1 MKTNVCGRCARWV
14 DVSAPDA
21 PIDIAQGRPGECFL
35 NPPAAALFQ
44 HASNMPPVPVS
55 FRPPCKSITPA
66 CGHFVPYLPQ
76 R

>member
-21 PIDIAQGRPGECFL
+21 PFDIAQGRPGECFL
-35 NPPAAALFQ
+35 NPPTVALIQ
-44 HASNMPPVPVS
+44 MSPGAEPVPAS
-55 FRPPCKSITPA
+55 FRPPCNSITPA
-66 CGHFVPYLPQ
+66 CGQFVPYLPQ